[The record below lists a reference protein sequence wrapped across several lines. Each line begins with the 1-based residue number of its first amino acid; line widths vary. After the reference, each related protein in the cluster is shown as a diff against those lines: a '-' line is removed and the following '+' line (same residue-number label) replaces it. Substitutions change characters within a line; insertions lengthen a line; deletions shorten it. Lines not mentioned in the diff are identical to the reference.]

1 MARRARPSTSSSA
14 PTSANLTCYEADII
28 LIDIIGFSK
37 LESVE
42 QHELITSFTENY
54 KQMIQSVIAESKIK
68 FEDLIG
74 GFISTGDGFYS
85 ILAPSLKG
93 YGVIFALS
101 LKSFSDVALKK
112 HTYFKGV
119 RIAVHTG
126 EVHPFHDILGHMN
139 FVGDALNECARYLD
153 QKRFDI
159 SHVVVSD
166 TAFESFRLFLDKF
179 PKYAEVLR
187 DHGFRSGNA
196 FEFED
201 KHHYIYV
208 GYVVWIR
215 KNGIIN
221 PPKVR

>member
-1 MARRARPSTSSSA
+1 MARRARITTAKPTTVDKPS
-14 PTSANLTCYEADII
+14 YETDII

-37 LESVE
+37 LESIQ
-42 QHELITSFTENY
+42 QHELIVSFTQNY
-54 KQMIQSVIAESKIK
+54 KQMIETVIAESKIK

-85 ILAPSLKG
+85 ILSPSLKG

-101 LKSFSDVALKK
+101 LKSFSDIALKK
-112 HTYFKGV
+112 HSYFKGV

-126 EVHPFHDILGHMN
+126 EVYPFNDILGHTN

-153 QKRFDI
+153 HKRFDI

-166 TAFESFRLFLDKF
+166 VSFDSFRAFLDKYS
-179 PKYAEVLR
+179 KYAEILR
-187 DHGFRSGNA
+187 NHGFRSGNA

-208 GYVVWIR
+208 GYVIWIR

>member
-1 MARRARPSTSSSA
+1 MPRRVSSRGSSSSSTSNIGSS
-14 PTSANLTCYEADII
+14 YEADII

-37 LESVE
+37 LESVQ

-54 KQMIQSVIAESKIK
+54 KQMIDTVITESKIT
-68 FEDLIG
+68 FDALIS

-85 ILAPSLKG
+85 ILSPSLKG

-101 LKSFSDVALKK
+101 LKSFSDIALKQ
-112 HTYFKGV
+112 HSYFKGV

-126 EVHPFHDILGHMN
+126 EVYPFNDILGHTN
-139 FVGDALNECARYLD
+139 FVGDALNECARYLE

-166 TAFESFRLFLDKF
+166 TAFESFKIFLDKY
-179 PKYAEVLR
+179 PKYADTLR
-187 DHGFRSGNA
+187 EHGFRSGNA

-208 GYVVWIR
+208 GYVVWTR

-221 PPKVR
+221 PPKVK